1 MLSNLH
7 THTTFCDGRDTAE
20 AVVLSAIDKGFCSLG
35 FSGHAPTVPPCS
47 CDIKDLAGYKAEILR
62 LREKYKKDI
71 EIYLGIEEDAVT
83 PVNRSD
89 FDYIIGSNHFYI
101 IGGKFVSVDSTP
113 ENFKLCLELFGGN
126 PLALADIIG
135 HFDLLTKFDENENSM
150 FLQNPEYHALA
161 EKYLRQALSADCMFE
176 VNTGAIS
183 RGWRTAPYPHEKLL
197 HVMKKEGARL
207 VLNADSHAADTI
219 DCHFAESKALLRDI
233 GFNYTYI
240 LYGGEFIKDYL

>member
-47 CDIKDLAGYKAEILR
+47 CDIRDLAGYKAEILR

-89 FDYIIGSNHFYI
+89 FDYIIGSNHFYN
-101 IGGKFVSVDSTP
+101 IGGKFLSVDSTP
-113 ENFKLCLELFGGN
+113 ENFKRCLELFDNN
-126 PLALADIIG
+126 PL
-135 HFDLLTKFDENENSM
+135 
-150 FLQNPEYHALA
+150 ALA

-183 RGWRTAPYPHEKLL
+183 RGWRTAPYPSEKLL
-197 HVMKKEGARL
+197 HIMKKEGARL
-207 VLNADSHAADTI
+207 ILNADSHAADAI